1 MAGLIGVGRNTLG
14 QASVGFQQSAGLEAN
29 RNAAQQQLDAARAAQ
44 RSSMV
49 TTGAGLG
56 GSIGVN
62 NYMAAKAAAAKAG
75 TGATSAAAPP
85 VAVLSAP
92 ADLATSVGTQL
103 GPVPIP
109 VSEISGVGINSL
121 ASTTPE
127 LLLAEATSTAVPTVA
142 LEAAAPAAG
151 ELVGTLGT
159 LTAPTSGI
167 AAGTTAA
174 TTTGTGVVAG
184 GASTGALAG
193 IGAIATP
200 LLIGA
205 GAALLLDS
213 MFDIF

>member
-1 MAGLIGVGRNTLG
+1 MAGLIGIGRNTLG
-14 QASVGFQQSAGLEAN
+14 QANVGFQQSANLEDS
-29 RNAAQQQLDAARAAQ
+29 RNAMGMQLRQARAAQ
-44 RSSMV
+44 RASMV

-62 NYMAAKAAAAKAG
+62 NLMAGGNFVPASASQALAVPAAVTGAAPVAVAGEGAMVAGELASQLGAISAPASGIAGASTAAG
-75 TGATSAAAPP
+75 TAAITGAAPVAVSGLGAAAP
-85 VAVLSAP
+85 V
-92 ADLATSVGTQL
+92 
-103 GPVPIP
+103 
-109 VSEISGVGINSL
+109 
-121 ASTTPE
+121 
-127 LLLAEATSTAVPTVA
+127 
-142 LEAAAPAAG
+142 AG

-159 LTAPTSGI
+159 MTAPASGI
-167 AAGTTAA
+167 
-174 TTTGTGVVAG
+174 

>member
-92 ADLATSVGTQL
+92 ADVATSVGTQL
-103 GPVPIP
+103 GSVPIP
-109 VSEISGVGINSL
+109 VSEITGTGINSL

-142 LEAAAPAAG
+142 LEGAVPVAG
-151 ELVGTLGT
+151 ELAGTLGT

-174 TTTGTGVVAG
+174 GTTAAAG
-184 GASTGALAG
+184 GTAATGAMAT

>member
-62 NYMAAKAAAAKAG
+62 NYMAAKAAAARAG
-75 TGATSAAAPP
+75 TGAATTAAPP

-92 ADLATSVGTQL
+92 ADVATSVGTQL
-103 GPVPIP
+103 GSVPIP
-109 VSEISGVGINSL
+109 VSEITGTGINSL
-121 ASTTPE
+121 ASAAPE
-127 LLLAEATSTAVPTVA
+127 ALLAEATSTAVPTVA

-151 ELVGTLGT
+151 ELAGTLGAIT
-159 LTAPTSGI
+159 TPASGI
-167 AAGTTAA
+167 TGAAA
-174 TTTGTGVVAG
+174 TTGGTAAVG
-184 GASTGALAG
+184 GASTGAMAT

>member
-29 RNAAQQQLDAARAAQ
+29 RNAAQQQLNAARAAQ

-49 TTGAGLG
+49 STGAGLG
-56 GSIGVN
+56 GSVGVN

-75 TGATSAAAPP
+75 TGAATTAAAP
-85 VAVLSAP
+85 VAVVGEDGA
-92 ADLATSVGTQL
+92 LAAEAGTQL
-103 GPVPIP
+103 GAITAPA
-109 VSEISGVGINSL
+109 SGITGAGA
-121 ASTTPE
+121 AST
-127 LLLAEATSTAVPTVA
+127 AAGAASTVVPTVA
-142 LEAAAPAAG
+142 LEAAVPAAG
-151 ELVGTLGT
+151 ELVGTLGAIQ
-159 LTAPTSGI
+159 APASGI
-167 AAGTTAA
+167 AAS
-174 TTTGTGVVAG
+174 

>member
-29 RNAAQQQLDAARAAQ
+29 RNAAQQQLDAARSAQ

-49 TTGAGLG
+49 ATGAGLG

-62 NYMAAKAAAAKAG
+62 NYMANAATQKGIESFGQRIGIDGISKLAAQETATTVAPEVVATVAPEVVATAAPEVLTTAAIDAATAAG
-75 TGATSAAAPP
+75 TTAAGTTAAGAT
-85 VAVLSAP
+85 
-92 ADLATSVGTQL
+92 
-103 GPVPIP
+103 
-109 VSEISGVGINSL
+109 
-121 ASTTPE
+121 
-127 LLLAEATSTAVPTVA
+127 
-142 LEAAAPAAG
+142 
-151 ELVGTLGT
+151 
-159 LTAPTSGI
+159 

-174 TTTGTGVVAG
+174 TTAGTGAVVG
-184 GASTGALAG
+184 GASTGAMAT

-213 MFDIF
+213 VFDIF

>member
-14 QASVGFQQSAGLEAN
+14 QASVGFQQGAGLEAN
-29 RNAAQQQLDAARAAQ
+29 RNAAQQQLNAARAAQ
-44 RSSMV
+44 RSTMV
-49 TTGAGLG
+49 STGAGLG

-75 TGATSAAAPP
+75 TGAATTAAAPVTV
-85 VAVLSAP
+85 VAAP
-92 ADLATSVGTQL
+92 ANVATSVGGQL
-103 GPVPIP
+103 GAVPIP
-109 VSEISGVGINSL
+109 VSEITGVGVNSL
-121 ASTTPE
+121 ASAAPE
-127 LLLAEATSTAVPTVA
+127 VLLADAVSTAVPTVA
-142 LEAAAPAAG
+142 LEAAVPAAG
-151 ELVGTLGT
+151 ELAGTLGVI
-159 LTAPTSGI
+159 TAPTSGI

-174 TTTGTGVVAG
+174 TTAGTSAVAG

>member
-29 RNAAQQQLDAARAAQ
+29 RNAAQQQLNAARAAQ

-49 TTGAGLG
+49 ATGAGLG

-75 TGATSAAAPP
+75 TGAATTAAPP

-103 GPVPIP
+103 GSVPVP
-109 VSEISGVGINSL
+109 VSEITGTGINSL
-121 ASTTPE
+121 ASTAPE

-142 LEAAAPAAG
+142 LEAAVPAAG
-151 ELVGTLGT
+151 ELAGTLGAI
-159 LTAPTSGI
+159 TAPTSGI

-174 TTTGTGVVAG
+174 TTAGTSAVAG

-213 MFDIF
+213 LFDIF